1 MGLANA
7 RLQLLYHIFPPTHH
21 CIKKVFVQPTVV
33 ENHSKVSLYSLGV
46 REWAPS
52 WTDASLAAM
61 SLHLKSEKNLALL
74 QILIESVNPSIIKVM
89 LNQANHLSGN
99 LSKITNEETI
109 NNTTQRLGFFG
120 MFYYLWPITFN
131 YPGIL
136 WNIYNTHVCLYN
148 QLYGGLF

>member
-1 MGLANA
+1 MSRELESE
-7 RLQLLYHIFPPTHH
+7 RR
-21 CIKKVFVQPTVV
+21 
-33 ENHSKVSLYSLGV
+33 V

-61 SLHLKSEKNLALL
+61 SFHLKSEKNLALL

-109 NNTTQRLGFFG
+109 NNTTQRLGFLACSN
-120 MFYYLWPITFN
+120 YLWPITFN

-148 QLYGGLF
+148 RLWRTILMRMMWPVIEKFSTYFNMYIQSHPVIGN